1 MSYKDLSL
9 VKYQSFHHSIL
20 ENQIQISKEIKNT
33 ILLDQIKINLKK
45 NNYSLISQNYDSLVL
60 LKNDLFFFQRI
71 TCRPLNIRAI
81 YIKIIFNVQ
90 NLNKILIIYS
100 HNLQQ
105 KEFNFVCEKIEEI
118 MKNSFKEKIE
128 KKNITFFGK
137 SKLYNKN
144 VFLEEENIYHKN
156 KNLQLYTNKIQI
168 SKIIFTINYS
178 IGKKLFHFLKEI
190 KTGNIV
196 SFNYISNFFVH
207 TIDSIFKDYNLN
219 KKENKWVSSSG
230 QFILEELIC
239 DEIFDKLESVYNKHL
254 EYFKNFNFQP
264 ITEISDPFLNNIIYL
279 LKNQFL
285 LFLKVRSFYGKIDV
299 LEDIYFILNFEFCII
314 DGEEDGAK
322 KDYILKQGILKT
334 ENIFKLLVHFKI
346 VYEFHEEIKARI
358 LNEEFLQCIDIILQC
373 LVNQ

>member
-9 VKYQSFHHSIL
+9 VKYQSYHHSIL

-33 ILLDQIKINLKK
+33 ILLDQIKLNLKK
-45 NNYSLISQNYDSLVL
+45 NHYSLISQNYDSLVL

-100 HNLQQ
+100 HNLEQ

-118 MKNSFKEKIE
+118 MKNSFKEKIQ
-128 KKNITFFGK
+128 KKNITIFGK
-137 SKLYNKN
+137 NKIYNKK
-144 VFLEEENIYHKN
+144 VFMEEENIYHIN
-156 KNLQLYTNKIQI
+156 KNLQIYTNKIQI

-239 DEIFDKLESVYNKHL
+239 DEIFDKLETVYNKHL
-254 EYFKNFNFQP
+254 EYYKGFKAQSIP
-264 ITEISDPFLNNIIYL
+264 EISDGFLNNIIYL

-299 LEDIYFILNFEFCII
+299 LEDIYFILNFEFCLI

-334 ENIFKLLVHFKI
+334 ENIFMLLVHFKI